1 MAEQQ
6 HPLQQLQLLH
16 QQQSNLHRDVLR
28 LLQEK
33 ERGIYTD
40 IQEAAQLRTMV
51 ESLVPEAARWRALA
65 PPVPAPPAADPVP
78 DDPGAAVH

>member
-16 QQQSNLHRDVLR
+16 QQLQQQQSNLHRDVLR

-40 IQEAAQLRTMV
+40 IQEAVQLRTMV
-51 ESLVPEAARWRALA
+51 ESLTPGNDFISLM
-65 PPVPAPPAADPVP
+65 ADTLTVRHCPM
-78 DDPGAAVH
+78 